1 MTVSVTATNGTAMID
16 MRPVGYVIG
25 ILVIFLGLTM
35 FAPLI
40 VDLGE
45 DNGHWPVFATSAAIT
60 IVSGG
65 FLALASS
72 NGTHIGLDIQKTFL
86 LTTLVWVVLSIF
98 ASIPFL
104 LGFTNANIVD
114 AIFEAVSGIT
124 TTGSTVLSELDK
136 LPKGL
141 LLWRGILQWLG
152 GIGIIVVAMVFL
164 PELRVGGMQIFR
176 AEGFDTL
183 GKILPRATTIAFQ
196 ISIIYVG
203 ITIACGLAYV
213 LAGMNFFDA
222 VVHAFTTVATGG
234 FSNYD
239 DSFSVFS
246 WKVEYVAILFMI
258 LSALPFVRYVQ
269 LINGQGTAVFK
280 DPQVK
285 TFIIL
290 ICALVL
296 LSTLVL
302 SLQLNLSFELVFRK
316 ALFNITSIITGTGYA
331 STNYMLWGGFLVSL
345 LFFVGLVG
353 GCAGSTT
360 CSVKIFRYQI
370 VFASIASQLKRI
382 QSPNGIFIPRYQG
395 RQISDD
401 ILNSVLTFFVVFFA
415 SLGILAALLSLTGLD
430 LITSLS
436 GAAAALGNIGP
447 GLGET
452 IGPDGNFSSLNET
465 AKWLLVAGMLIGR
478 LELMAVYI
486 LFTLKFWR
494 N

>member
-1 MTVSVTATNGTAMID
+1 MTVSGTATNGTSMID

-60 IVSGG
+60 IVSGS

-285 TFIIL
+285 TFFVL

-302 SLQLNLSFELVFRK
+302 SLQLNLSLELVFRK

-452 IGPDGNFSSLNET
+452 IGPDGNFSSLNKT

>member
-1 MTVSVTATNGTAMID
+1 MID

-124 TTGSTVLSELDK
+124 TTGSTVLGELDK
-136 LPKGL
+136 MPKGL

-285 TFIIL
+285 TFFVL

-302 SLQLNLSFELVFRK
+302 SLQLNLSLELVFRK

>member
-1 MTVSVTATNGTAMID
+1 MID

-25 ILVIFLGLTM
+25 ILVVFLGLTM
-35 FAPLI
+35 LAPLA
-40 VDLGE
+40 VDFGQR
-45 DNGHWPVFATSAAIT
+45 NGHWPVFATSSAIT
-60 IVSGG
+60 IICGG

-86 LTTLVWVVLSIF
+86 LTTLVWVALSVF
-98 ASIPFL
+98 GSIPFI
-104 LGFTNANIVD
+104 LGYTNANLVD

-124 TTGSTVLSELDK
+124 TTGSTVFNELDK

-203 ITIACGLAYV
+203 ITIACGLSYV

-239 DSFSVFS
+239 GSFSVFS

-285 TFIIL
+285 TFILLIIL
-290 ICALVL
+290 LVL
-296 LSTLVL
+296 LSTFVL
-302 SLQLNLSFELVFRK
+302 SIQLNLSFELVFRK
-316 ALFNITSIITGTGYA
+316 ALFNITSILTGTGYA

-345 LFFVGLVG
+345 LFFVGLIG

-382 QSPNGIFIPRYQG
+382 HSPNGVFIPRYQG

-415 SLGILAALLSLTGLD
+415 SLGILAVLLSLTGLD

-436 GAAAALGNIGP
+436 GAAAALANIGP

-452 IGPDGNFSSLNET
+452 IGPDGNFSSLSDT
-465 AKWLLVAGMLIGR
+465 AKWLLIAGMLIGR

>member
-1 MTVSVTATNGTAMID
+1 MID

-25 ILVIFLGLTM
+25 ILVVFLGLTM
-35 FAPLI
+35 LAPLA
-40 VDLGE
+40 VDFGQG
-45 DNGHWPVFATSAAIT
+45 NGHWPVFATSSAIT
-60 IVSGG
+60 IICGG

-86 LTTLVWVVLSIF
+86 LTTLVWVALSVF
-98 ASIPFL
+98 GSIPFI
-104 LGFTNANIVD
+104 LGYTNANLVD

-124 TTGSTVLSELDK
+124 TTGSTVFNELDK

-152 GIGIIVVAMVFL
+152 GIGIIIVAMVFL

-203 ITIACGLAYV
+203 ITIACGLSYV

-239 DSFSVFS
+239 GSFSVFS

-269 LINGQGTAVFK
+269 LINGQGTAVLK

-285 TFIIL
+285 TFIYLIIL
-290 ICALVL
+290 LVL
-296 LSTLVL
+296 LSTFVL
-302 SLQLNLSFELVFRK
+302 SIQLNLSFELIFRK
-316 ALFNITSIITGTGYA
+316 ALFNITSILTGTGYA

-345 LFFVGLVG
+345 LFFVGLIG

-382 QSPNGIFIPRYQG
+382 HSPNGIFIPRYQG

-415 SLGILAALLSLTGLD
+415 SLGILAVLLSLTGLD

-436 GAAAALGNIGP
+436 GAAAALANIGP

-452 IGPDGNFSSLNET
+452 IGPDGNFSSLSDT
-465 AKWLLVAGMLIGR
+465 AKWLLIAGMLIGR

>member
-1 MTVSVTATNGTAMID
+1 MID

-25 ILVIFLGLTM
+25 ILVVFLGLTM
-35 FAPLI
+35 LAPLA
-40 VDLGE
+40 VDFGQG
-45 DNGHWPVFATSAAIT
+45 NGHWPVFATSAVIT
-60 IVSGG
+60 IISGG

-72 NGTHIGLDIQKTFL
+72 NGNHIGLDIQKTFL
-86 LTTLVWVVLSIF
+86 LTTLVWVALSVF
-98 ASIPFL
+98 ASIPFI
-104 LGFTNANIVD
+104 LGFTNANLVD

-124 TTGSTVLSELDK
+124 TTGSTVFNELDK
-136 LPKGL
+136 MPKGL

-203 ITIACGLAYV
+203 ITMACGLSYV

-239 DSFSVFS
+239 GSFSVFS

-269 LINGQGTAVFK
+269 LINGQGTAVLK

-285 TFIIL
+285 TFIFLIIL
-290 ICALVL
+290 LVL
-296 LSTLVL
+296 LSTFVL
-302 SLQLNLSFELVFRK
+302 SIQLNLSFELVFRK
-316 ALFNITSIITGTGYA
+316 ALFNITSILTGTGYA

-345 LFFVGLVG
+345 LFFVGLIG

-382 QSPNGIFIPRYQG
+382 HSPNGVFIPRYQG

-415 SLGILAALLSLTGLD
+415 SLGILAVLLSLTGLD

-436 GAAAALGNIGP
+436 GAAAALANIGP
-447 GLGET
+447 GLGDT
-452 IGPDGNFSSLNET
+452 IGPDGNFSSLSDT
-465 AKWLLVAGMLIGR
+465 AKWLLIAGMLIGR

>member
-1 MTVSVTATNGTAMID
+1 MID

-25 ILVIFLGLTM
+25 ILVVFLGLTM
-35 FAPLI
+35 LAPLA
-40 VDLGE
+40 VDFGQG
-45 DNGHWPVFATSAAIT
+45 NGHWPVFATSAAIT
-60 IVSGG
+60 IISGG

-86 LTTLVWVVLSIF
+86 LTTLVWVALSMF
-98 ASIPFL
+98 AAIPFI
-104 LGFTNANIVD
+104 LGFTNANLVD

-124 TTGSTVLSELDK
+124 TTGSTVFNELDK
-136 LPKGL
+136 MPKGL

-203 ITIACGLAYV
+203 ITIACGLSYV

-239 DSFSVFS
+239 GSFSVFS

-269 LINGQGTAVFK
+269 FVNGQGTAVLK

-285 TFIIL
+285 TFIFLIIL
-290 ICALVL
+290 LVL
-296 LSTLVL
+296 LSTFVL
-302 SLQLNLSFELVFRK
+302 SIQLNLSFELVFRK
-316 ALFNITSIITGTGYA
+316 ALFNITSILTGTGYA

-345 LFFVGLVG
+345 LFFVGLIG

-382 QSPNGIFIPRYQG
+382 HSPNGVFIPRYQG

-415 SLGILAALLSLTGLD
+415 SLGILALLLSLTGLD

-436 GAAAALGNIGP
+436 GAAAALANIGP

-452 IGPDGNFSSLNET
+452 IGPDGNFSSLSDT
-465 AKWLLVAGMLIGR
+465 AKWLLIAGMLIGR

>member
-1 MTVSVTATNGTAMID
+1 MID

-285 TFIIL
+285 TFFVL

-452 IGPDGNFSSLNET
+452 IGPDGNFSSLNKT

>member
-1 MTVSVTATNGTAMID
+1 
-16 MRPVGYVIG
+16 
-25 ILVIFLGLTM
+25 M

-285 TFIIL
+285 TFIVL

-302 SLQLNLSFELVFRK
+302 SLQLNLSLELVFRK

>member
-1 MTVSVTATNGTAMID
+1 MID

-25 ILVIFLGLTM
+25 ILVVFLGLTM
-35 FAPLI
+35 LAPLA
-40 VDLGE
+40 VDFGQG
-45 DNGHWPVFATSAAIT
+45 NGHWPVFATSAAIT
-60 IVSGG
+60 IISGG

-86 LTTLVWVVLSIF
+86 LTTLVWVALSVF
-98 ASIPFL
+98 AAIPFI
-104 LGFTNANIVD
+104 LGFTNANLVD

-124 TTGSTVLSELDK
+124 TTGSTVFNELDK
-136 LPKGL
+136 MPKGL

-203 ITIACGLAYV
+203 ITMACGLSYV

-239 DSFSVFS
+239 GSFSVFS

-269 LINGQGTAVFK
+269 LINGQSTAVFK

-285 TFIIL
+285 TFILLIIL
-290 ICALVL
+290 LVL
-296 LSTLVL
+296 LSTFVL
-302 SLQLNLSFELVFRK
+302 SIQLNLSFELVFRK
-316 ALFNITSIITGTGYA
+316 ALFNITSILTGTGYA

-345 LFFVGLVG
+345 LFFVGLIG

-382 QSPNGIFIPRYQG
+382 HSPNGVFIPRYQG

-415 SLGILAALLSLTGLD
+415 SLGILAVLLSLTGLD

-436 GAAAALGNIGP
+436 GAAAALANIGP

-452 IGPDGNFSSLNET
+452 IGPDGNFSSLSDT
-465 AKWLLVAGMLIGR
+465 AKWLLIAGMLIGR

>member
-1 MTVSVTATNGTAMID
+1 MID

-269 LINGQGTAVFK
+269 LINGQGTAVFR

-285 TFIIL
+285 TFFVL

-302 SLQLNLSFELVFRK
+302 SLQLNLSLELVFRK

>member
-1 MTVSVTATNGTAMID
+1 MTVKVTAINGVDMID

-35 FAPLI
+35 FAPLA
-40 VDLGE
+40 VDIGQ
-45 DNGHWPVFATSAAIT
+45 DNGHWPVFAISAAIT
-60 IVSGG
+60 IISGG

-72 NGTHIGLDIQKTFL
+72 NGTHVGLDIQKTFL

-98 ASIPFL
+98 ASLPFF
-104 LGFTNANIVD
+104 LGYTNANIVD

-124 TTGSTVLSELDK
+124 TTGSTVFSELDK
-136 LPKGL
+136 MPKGL

-203 ITIACGLAYV
+203 ITIACGSAYV

-239 DSFSVFS
+239 GSFSVFS

-285 TFIIL
+285 TFFFL
-290 ICALVL
+290 ICVLVL

-316 ALFNITSIITGTGYA
+316 ALFNITSILTGTGFA
-331 STNYMLWGGFLVSL
+331 STNYMLWGGFFVSL

-382 QSPNGIFIPRYQG
+382 HSPNGIFIPRYQG

-415 SLGILAALLSLTGLD
+415 SLGVLAILLSLTGLD

-452 IGPDGNFSSLNET
+452 IGPNGNFSSLSET
-465 AKWLLVAGMLIGR
+465 AKWLLIAGMLIGR

>member
-1 MTVSVTATNGTAMID
+1 MID
-16 MRPVGYVIG
+16 MRPVGYVVG
-25 ILVIFLGLTM
+25 ILVVFLGLTM
-35 FAPLI
+35 LAPLA
-40 VDLGE
+40 VDFGQG
-45 DNGHWPVFATSAAIT
+45 NGHWPVFATSAAIT
-60 IVSGG
+60 IISGG

-86 LTTLVWVVLSIF
+86 LTTLVWVALSVF
-98 ASIPFL
+98 AAIPFI
-104 LGFTNANIVD
+104 LGFTNANLVD

-124 TTGSTVLSELDK
+124 TTGSTVFNELDK
-136 LPKGL
+136 MPKGL

-203 ITIACGLAYV
+203 ITIVCGLSYV

-239 DSFSVFS
+239 GSFSVFS
-246 WKVEYVAILFMI
+246 WKAEYVAILFMI

-269 LINGQGTAVFK
+269 LINGQGTAVLK

-285 TFIIL
+285 TFILLIIL
-290 ICALVL
+290 LVL
-296 LSTLVL
+296 LSTFVL
-302 SLQLNLSFELVFRK
+302 SIQLNLSFELVFRK
-316 ALFNITSIITGTGYA
+316 ALFNITSILTGTGYA

-345 LFFVGLVG
+345 LFFVGLIG

-382 QSPNGIFIPRYQG
+382 HSPNGVFIPRYQG

-415 SLGILAALLSLTGLD
+415 SLGILAVLLSLTGLD

-436 GAAAALGNIGP
+436 GAAAALANIGP

-452 IGPDGNFSSLNET
+452 IGPDGNFSSLSDT
-465 AKWLLVAGMLIGR
+465 AKWLLIAGMLIGR

>member
-1 MTVSVTATNGTAMID
+1 
-16 MRPVGYVIG
+16 
-25 ILVIFLGLTM
+25 M
-35 FAPLI
+35 FAPLAADI
-40 VDLGE
+40 GE
-45 DNGHWPVFATSAAIT
+45 DNGHWPVFAISAAIT
-60 IVSGG
+60 IISGG

-72 NGTHIGLDIQKTFL
+72 NGTHVGLDIQKTFL

-104 LGFTNANIVD
+104 LGYTNAILVD

-124 TTGSTVLSELDK
+124 TTGSTVFSDLDK
-136 LPKGL
+136 MPKGL

-213 LAGMNFFDA
+213 LAGMSFFDA
-222 VVHAFTTVATGG
+222 VVHSFTTVATGG

-239 DSFSVFS
+239 KSFSVFS

-269 LINGQGTAVFK
+269 LINGQGTVVFK

-285 TFIIL
+285 TFIFL
-290 ICALVL
+290 ICFLVV

-316 ALFNITSIITGTGYA
+316 ALFNITSILTGTGYA

-345 LFFVGLVG
+345 LFFVGLIG

-382 QSPNGIFIPRYQG
+382 HSPNGIFIPRYQG

-415 SLGILAALLSLTGLD
+415 SLGILAVLLSLTGLD

-436 GAAAALGNIGP
+436 GAAAALANIGP

-452 IGPDGNFSSLNET
+452 IGPDGNFSSLSET
-465 AKWLLVAGMLIGR
+465 AKWLLIAGMLIGR

>member
-1 MTVSVTATNGTAMID
+1 MID

-285 TFIIL
+285 TFFVL

-302 SLQLNLSFELVFRK
+302 SLQLNLSLELVFRK

-452 IGPDGNFSSLNET
+452 IGPDGNFSSLNKT

>member
-1 MTVSVTATNGTAMID
+1 
-16 MRPVGYVIG
+16 
-25 ILVIFLGLTM
+25 M

-285 TFIIL
+285 TFFVL

-302 SLQLNLSFELVFRK
+302 SLQLNLSLELVFRK

-436 GAAAALGNIGP
+436 GAAAALGNIGQ

-452 IGPDGNFSSLNET
+452 IGPDGNFSSLNKT

>member
-1 MTVSVTATNGTAMID
+1 MID

-25 ILVIFLGLTM
+25 ILVVFLGLTM
-35 FAPLI
+35 LAPLA
-40 VDLGE
+40 VDFGQG
-45 DNGHWPVFATSAAIT
+45 NGHWPVFATSAVIT
-60 IVSGG
+60 IISGG

-72 NGTHIGLDIQKTFL
+72 NGNHIGLDIQKTFL
-86 LTTLVWVVLSIF
+86 LTTLVWVALSVF
-98 ASIPFL
+98 ASIPFI
-104 LGFTNANIVD
+104 LGYTNANLVD

-124 TTGSTVLSELDK
+124 TTGSTVFNELDK

-203 ITIACGLAYV
+203 ITMACGLSYV

-239 DSFSVFS
+239 GSFSVFS

-285 TFIIL
+285 TFILLIIL
-290 ICALVL
+290 LVL
-296 LSTLVL
+296 LSTFVL
-302 SLQLNLSFELVFRK
+302 SIQLNLSFELIFRK
-316 ALFNITSIITGTGYA
+316 ALFNITSILTGTGYA

-345 LFFVGLVG
+345 LFFVGLIG

-382 QSPNGIFIPRYQG
+382 HSPNGVFIPRYQG

-415 SLGILAALLSLTGLD
+415 SLGILAVLLSLTGLD

-436 GAAAALGNIGP
+436 GAAAALANIGP

-452 IGPDGNFSSLNET
+452 IGPDGNFSSLSDT
-465 AKWLLVAGMLIGR
+465 AKWLLIAGMLIGR

>member
-1 MTVSVTATNGTAMID
+1 M
-16 MRPVGYVIG
+16 
-25 ILVIFLGLTM
+25 L
-35 FAPLI
+35 APLA
-40 VDLGE
+40 VDFGQG
-45 DNGHWPVFATSAAIT
+45 NGHWPVFATSAAIT
-60 IVSGG
+60 IISGG

-86 LTTLVWVVLSIF
+86 LTTLVWVALSVF
-98 ASIPFL
+98 AAIPFI
-104 LGFTNANIVD
+104 LGFTNANLVD

-124 TTGSTVLSELDK
+124 TTGSTVFNELDK
-136 LPKGL
+136 MPKGL

-203 ITIACGLAYV
+203 ITIACGLSYV

-239 DSFSVFS
+239 GSFSVFS

-269 LINGQGTAVFK
+269 LINGHGTAVFK

-285 TFIIL
+285 TFILLIIL
-290 ICALVL
+290 LVL
-296 LSTLVL
+296 LSTFVL
-302 SLQLNLSFELVFRK
+302 SIQLNLSFELVFRK
-316 ALFNITSIITGTGYA
+316 ALFNITSILTGTGYA

-345 LFFVGLVG
+345 LFFVGLIG

-382 QSPNGIFIPRYQG
+382 HSPNGVFIPRYQG

-415 SLGILAALLSLTGLD
+415 SLGILAVLLSLTGLD

-436 GAAAALGNIGP
+436 GAAAALANIGP

-452 IGPDGNFSSLNET
+452 IGPDGNFSSLSDT
-465 AKWLLVAGMLIGR
+465 AKWLLIAGMLIGR

>member
-1 MTVSVTATNGTAMID
+1 MTVTISAINAIAMID

-35 FAPLI
+35 FAPLAADI
-40 VDLGE
+40 GE
-45 DNGHWPVFATSAAIT
+45 DNGHWPVFAISAAIT
-60 IVSGG
+60 IISGG

-72 NGTHIGLDIQKTFL
+72 NGTHVGLDIQKTFL

-104 LGFTNANIVD
+104 LGYTNAILVD

-124 TTGSTVLSELDK
+124 TTGSTVFSDLDK
-136 LPKGL
+136 MPKGL

-213 LAGMNFFDA
+213 LAGMSFFDA
-222 VVHAFTTVATGG
+222 VVHSFTTVATGG

-239 DSFSVFS
+239 KSFSVFS

-269 LINGQGTAVFK
+269 LINGQGTAVLK

-285 TFIIL
+285 TFIFL
-290 ICALVL
+290 ICFLVV

-316 ALFNITSIITGTGYA
+316 ALFNITSILTGTGYA

-382 QSPNGIFIPRYQG
+382 HSPNGIFIPRYQG

-415 SLGILAALLSLTGLD
+415 SLGILAVLLSLTGLD

-436 GAAAALGNIGP
+436 GAAAALANIGP

-452 IGPDGNFSSLNET
+452 IGPDGNFSSLSET
-465 AKWLLVAGMLIGR
+465 AKWLLIAGMLIGR

>member
-1 MTVSVTATNGTAMID
+1 MID

-25 ILVIFLGLTM
+25 ILVVFLGLTM
-35 FAPLI
+35 LAPLA
-40 VDLGE
+40 VDFGQG
-45 DNGHWPVFATSAAIT
+45 NGHWPVFATSAAIT
-60 IVSGG
+60 IISGG

-86 LTTLVWVVLSIF
+86 LTTLVWVALSVF
-98 ASIPFL
+98 AAIPFI
-104 LGFTNANIVD
+104 LGFTNANLVD

-124 TTGSTVLSELDK
+124 TTGSTVFNELDK
-136 LPKGL
+136 MPKGL

-203 ITIACGLAYV
+203 ITIACGLSYV

-239 DSFSVFS
+239 GSFSVFS

-269 LINGQGTAVFK
+269 LINGQGIAVLK

-285 TFIIL
+285 TFLFLIIL
-290 ICALVL
+290 LVL
-296 LSTLVL
+296 LSTFVL
-302 SLQLNLSFELVFRK
+302 STQLNLSFELVFRK
-316 ALFNITSIITGTGYA
+316 ALFNITSILTGTGYA

-345 LFFVGLVG
+345 LFFVGLIG

-382 QSPNGIFIPRYQG
+382 HSPNGVFIPRYQG

-415 SLGILAALLSLTGLD
+415 SLGILAVLLSLTGLD

-436 GAAAALGNIGP
+436 GAAAALANIGP

-452 IGPDGNFSSLNET
+452 IGPDGNFSSLSDT
-465 AKWLLVAGMLIGR
+465 AKWLLIAGMLIGR

>member
-1 MTVSVTATNGTAMID
+1 
-16 MRPVGYVIG
+16 
-25 ILVIFLGLTM
+25 M

-285 TFIIL
+285 TFIVL

-345 LFFVGLVG
+345 LFFVGLIG

>member
-1 MTVSVTATNGTAMID
+1 MID

-25 ILVIFLGLTM
+25 ILVVFLGLTM
-35 FAPLI
+35 LAPLA
-40 VDLGE
+40 VDFGQG
-45 DNGHWPVFATSAAIT
+45 NGHWPVFATSAAIT
-60 IVSGG
+60 IISGG

-86 LTTLVWVVLSIF
+86 LTTLVWVALSVF
-98 ASIPFL
+98 AAIPFI
-104 LGFTNANIVD
+104 LGFTNANLVD

-124 TTGSTVLSELDK
+124 TTGSTVFNELDK
-136 LPKGL
+136 MPKGL

-203 ITIACGLAYV
+203 ITIACGLSYV

-222 VVHAFTTVATGG
+222 VVHSFTTVATGG

-239 DSFSVFS
+239 GSFSVFS

-285 TFIIL
+285 TFILLIIL
-290 ICALVL
+290 LVL
-296 LSTLVL
+296 LSTFVL
-302 SLQLNLSFELVFRK
+302 SIQLNLSFELVFRK
-316 ALFNITSIITGTGYA
+316 ALFNITSILTGTGYA

-345 LFFVGLVG
+345 LFFVGLIG

-382 QSPNGIFIPRYQG
+382 HSPNGVFIPRYQG

-415 SLGILAALLSLTGLD
+415 SLGILAVLLSLTGLD

-436 GAAAALGNIGP
+436 GAAAALANIGP

-452 IGPDGNFSSLNET
+452 IGPDGNFSSLSDA
-465 AKWLLVAGMLIGR
+465 AKWLLIVGMLIGR

>member
-1 MTVSVTATNGTAMID
+1 MID

-285 TFIIL
+285 TFIVL

-302 SLQLNLSFELVFRK
+302 SLQLNLSLELVFRK

-452 IGPDGNFSSLNET
+452 IGPDGNFSSLNKT

>member
-1 MTVSVTATNGTAMID
+1 MID

-25 ILVIFLGLTM
+25 ILVVFLGLTM
-35 FAPLI
+35 LAPLA
-40 VDLGE
+40 VDFGQG
-45 DNGHWPVFATSAAIT
+45 NGHWPVFATSAAIT
-60 IVSGG
+60 IISGG

-72 NGTHIGLDIQKTFL
+72 NGNHIGLDIQKTFL
-86 LTTLVWVVLSIF
+86 LTTLVWVALSVF
-98 ASIPFL
+98 ASLPFI
-104 LGFTNANIVD
+104 LGYTNANLVD

-124 TTGSTVLSELDK
+124 TTGSTVFNELDK
-136 LPKGL
+136 MPKGL

-203 ITIACGLAYV
+203 ITIACGLSYV

-239 DSFSVFS
+239 GSFSVFS

-285 TFIIL
+285 TFILLIIL
-290 ICALVL
+290 LVL
-296 LSTLVL
+296 LSTFVL
-302 SLQLNLSFELVFRK
+302 SIQLNLSFELVFRK
-316 ALFNITSIITGTGYA
+316 ALFNITSILTGTGYA

-345 LFFVGLVG
+345 LFFVGLIG

-382 QSPNGIFIPRYQG
+382 HSPNGVFIPRYQG

-415 SLGILAALLSLTGLD
+415 SLGILAVLLSMTGLD

-436 GAAAALGNIGP
+436 GAAAALANIGP

-452 IGPDGNFSSLNET
+452 IGPDGNFSSLSDT
-465 AKWLLVAGMLIGR
+465 AKWLLIAGMLIGR

>member
-1 MTVSVTATNGTAMID
+1 
-16 MRPVGYVIG
+16 
-25 ILVIFLGLTM
+25 M
-35 FAPLI
+35 FAPLAADI
-40 VDLGE
+40 GE
-45 DNGHWPVFATSAAIT
+45 DNGHWPVFAISAAIT
-60 IVSGG
+60 IISGG

-72 NGTHIGLDIQKTFL
+72 NGTHVGLDIQKTFL

-104 LGFTNANIVD
+104 LGYTNAILVD

-124 TTGSTVLSELDK
+124 TTGSTVFSDLDK
-136 LPKGL
+136 MPKGL

-213 LAGMNFFDA
+213 LAGMSFFDA
-222 VVHAFTTVATGG
+222 VVHSFTTVATGG

-239 DSFSVFS
+239 KSFSVFS

-269 LINGQGTAVFK
+269 LINGQGTAVLK

-285 TFIIL
+285 TFIFL
-290 ICALVL
+290 ICFLVV

-316 ALFNITSIITGTGYA
+316 ALFNITSILTGTGYA

-345 LFFVGLVG
+345 LFFVGLIG

-415 SLGILAALLSLTGLD
+415 SLGILAVLLSLTGLD

-436 GAAAALGNIGP
+436 GAAAALANIGP

-452 IGPDGNFSSLNET
+452 IGPDGNFSSLSET
-465 AKWLLVAGMLIGR
+465 AKWLLIAGMLIGR

>member
-1 MTVSVTATNGTAMID
+1 MID

-25 ILVIFLGLTM
+25 ILVVFLGLTM
-35 FAPLI
+35 LAPLA
-40 VDLGE
+40 VDFGQG
-45 DNGHWPVFATSAAIT
+45 NGHWPVFATSAAIT
-60 IVSGG
+60 IISGG

-86 LTTLVWVVLSIF
+86 LTTLVWVALSVF
-98 ASIPFL
+98 ASLPFI
-104 LGFTNANIVD
+104 LGYTNANLVD

-124 TTGSTVLSELDK
+124 TTGSTVFNELDRM
-136 LPKGL
+136 PKGL

-203 ITIACGLAYV
+203 ITIACGFSYV

-239 DSFSVFS
+239 GSFSVFS

-269 LINGQGTAVFK
+269 LINGQGTAVLK

-285 TFIIL
+285 TFIFLIIL
-290 ICALVL
+290 LVF
-296 LSTLVL
+296 LSTFVL
-302 SLQLNLSFELVFRK
+302 SIQLNLSFELIFRK
-316 ALFNITSIITGTGYA
+316 ALFNITSILTGTGYA

-345 LFFVGLVG
+345 LFFVGLIG

-382 QSPNGIFIPRYQG
+382 HSPNGVFIPRYQG

-415 SLGILAALLSLTGLD
+415 SLGVLAALLSLTGLD

-436 GAAAALGNIGP
+436 GAAAALANIGP

-452 IGPDGNFSSLNET
+452 IGPDGNFSSLSDT
-465 AKWLLVAGMLIGR
+465 AKWLLIAGMLIGR

-486 LFTLKFWR
+486 LFTFKFWR

>member
-1 MTVSVTATNGTAMID
+1 MTVTITAINGIAMID

-35 FAPLI
+35 FAPLAADI
-40 VDLGE
+40 GE
-45 DNGHWPVFATSAAIT
+45 DNGHWPVFAISAAIT
-60 IVSGG
+60 IISGG

-72 NGTHIGLDIQKTFL
+72 NGTHVGLDIQKTFL

-104 LGFTNANIVD
+104 LGYTNAVLVD

-124 TTGSTVLSELDK
+124 TTGSTVFSDLDEM
-136 LPKGL
+136 PKGL

-176 AEGFDTL
+176 AEGFDTF

-213 LAGMNFFDA
+213 LAGMSFFDA
-222 VVHAFTTVATGG
+222 VVHSFTTVATGG

-239 DSFSVFS
+239 QSFSVFS

-269 LINGQGTAVFK
+269 LINGQGTAVLK

-285 TFIIL
+285 TFIFL
-290 ICALVL
+290 ICFLVV

-302 SLQLNLSFELVFRK
+302 SLQLNLSLELVFRK
-316 ALFNITSIITGTGYA
+316 ALFNITSILTGTGYA

-345 LFFVGLVG
+345 LFFVGLIG

-382 QSPNGIFIPRYQG
+382 HSPNGIFIPRYQG

-415 SLGILAALLSLTGLD
+415 SLGILAVLLSLTGLD

-436 GAAAALGNIGP
+436 GAAAALANIGP

-452 IGPDGNFSSLNET
+452 IGPDGNFSSLSET
-465 AKWLLVAGMLIGR
+465 AKWLLIAGMLIGR

>member
-1 MTVSVTATNGTAMID
+1 MID

-285 TFIIL
+285 TFFVL

-302 SLQLNLSFELVFRK
+302 SLQLNLSLELVFRK

>member
-1 MTVSVTATNGTAMID
+1 
-16 MRPVGYVIG
+16 
-25 ILVIFLGLTM
+25 M

-285 TFIIL
+285 TFFVL

-302 SLQLNLSFELVFRK
+302 SLQLNLSLELVFRK

-415 SLGILAALLSLTGLD
+415 SLGILAVLLSLTGLD
-430 LITSLS
+430 FITSLS

-452 IGPDGNFSSLNET
+452 IGPDGNFSSLNKT

>member
-1 MTVSVTATNGTAMID
+1 MID

-104 LGFTNANIVD
+104 LGFTNANVVD

-285 TFIIL
+285 TFFVL

-302 SLQLNLSFELVFRK
+302 SLQLNLSLELVFRK

-452 IGPDGNFSSLNET
+452 IGPDGNFSSLNKT

>member
-1 MTVSVTATNGTAMID
+1 M
-16 MRPVGYVIG
+16 
-25 ILVIFLGLTM
+25 L
-35 FAPLI
+35 APLA
-40 VDLGE
+40 VDLGQE
-45 DNGHWPVFATSAAIT
+45 NGHWPVFATSAAIT
-60 IVSGG
+60 IISGG

-86 LTTLVWVVLSIF
+86 LTSLVWVALSAF
-98 ASIPFL
+98 AAIPFI
-104 LGFTNANIVD
+104 LGFTNANLVD

-124 TTGSTVLSELDK
+124 TTGSTVFNELDK
-136 LPKGL
+136 MPKGL

-203 ITIACGLAYV
+203 ITIACGLSYV

-239 DSFSVFS
+239 GSFSVFS

-285 TFIIL
+285 TFILLIIL
-290 ICALVL
+290 LVL
-296 LSTLVL
+296 LSTFVL
-302 SLQLNLSFELVFRK
+302 SIQLNLSFELVFRK
-316 ALFNITSIITGTGYA
+316 ALFNITSILTGTGYA

-345 LFFVGLVG
+345 LFFVGLIG

-382 QSPNGIFIPRYQG
+382 HSPNGVFIPRYQG

-415 SLGILAALLSLTGLD
+415 SLGILAVLLSLTGLD

-436 GAAAALGNIGP
+436 GAAAALANIGP

-452 IGPDGNFSSLNET
+452 IGPDGNFSSLSDT
-465 AKWLLVAGMLIGR
+465 AKWLLIAGMLIGR

>member
-1 MTVSVTATNGTAMID
+1 
-16 MRPVGYVIG
+16 
-25 ILVIFLGLTM
+25 
-35 FAPLI
+35 LI

-114 AIFEAVSGIT
+114 AIFEAVSGLT

-285 TFIIL
+285 TFFVL

-302 SLQLNLSFELVFRK
+302 SLQLNLSLELVFRK

>member
-1 MTVSVTATNGTAMID
+1 
-16 MRPVGYVIG
+16 
-25 ILVIFLGLTM
+25 M

-285 TFIIL
+285 TFIVL

>member
-1 MTVSVTATNGTAMID
+1 
-16 MRPVGYVIG
+16 
-25 ILVIFLGLTM
+25 M

-302 SLQLNLSFELVFRK
+302 SLQLNLSLELVFRK

-452 IGPDGNFSSLNET
+452 IGPDGNFSSLNKT

>member
-1 MTVSVTATNGTAMID
+1 LTVTVTAINGVSMID

-45 DNGHWPVFATSAAIT
+45 DNGHWPVFATSAAVT

-72 NGTHIGLDIQKTFL
+72 NGTHVGLDIQKTFL

-104 LGFTNANIVD
+104 LGFTNATIVD

-124 TTGSTVLSELDK
+124 TTGSTVFSELEK

-183 GKILPRATTIAFQ
+183 GKILPRATMIAFQ

-213 LAGMNFFDA
+213 LAGMSFFDA

-234 FSNYD
+234 FSNHD

-285 TFIIL
+285 TFFVL

-302 SLQLNLSFELVFRK
+302 SLQLNLSLELVFRK

>member
-1 MTVSVTATNGTAMID
+1 MID

-25 ILVIFLGLTM
+25 ILVVFLGLTM
-35 FAPLI
+35 LAPLA
-40 VDLGE
+40 VDFGQG
-45 DNGHWPVFATSAAIT
+45 NGHWPVFATSAAIT
-60 IVSGG
+60 IISGG

-86 LTTLVWVVLSIF
+86 LTTLVWVALSVF
-98 ASIPFL
+98 AAIPFI
-104 LGFTNANIVD
+104 LGFTNANLVD

-124 TTGSTVLSELDK
+124 TTGSTVFNELDK
-136 LPKGL
+136 MPKGL
-141 LLWRGILQWLG
+141 LLWRGILQLLG

-203 ITIACGLAYV
+203 ITIACGLSYV

-239 DSFSVFS
+239 GSFSVFS

-269 LINGQGTAVFK
+269 LINGQGTAVLK

-285 TFIIL
+285 TFILL
-290 ICALVL
+290 IFLLVL
-296 LSTLVL
+296 LSTFVL
-302 SLQLNLSFELVFRK
+302 SIQLNLSFELVFRK
-316 ALFNITSIITGTGYA
+316 ALFNITSILTGTGYA

-345 LFFVGLVG
+345 LFFVGLIG

-382 QSPNGIFIPRYQG
+382 HSPNGVFIPRYQG

-415 SLGILAALLSLTGLD
+415 SLGILAVLLSLTGLD

-436 GAAAALGNIGP
+436 GAAAELANIGP

-452 IGPDGNFSSLNET
+452 IGPDGNFSSLSDT
-465 AKWLLVAGMLIGR
+465 AKWLLIAGMLIGR

>member
-1 MTVSVTATNGTAMID
+1 MID

-25 ILVIFLGLTM
+25 ILVVFLGLTM
-35 FAPLI
+35 LAPLA
-40 VDLGE
+40 VDFGQG
-45 DNGHWPVFATSAAIT
+45 NGHWPVFATSAAIT
-60 IVSGG
+60 IISGG

-86 LTTLVWVVLSIF
+86 LTTLVWVALSVF
-98 ASIPFL
+98 AAIPFI
-104 LGFTNANIVD
+104 LGFTNANLVD

-124 TTGSTVLSELDK
+124 TTGSTVFNELDK
-136 LPKGL
+136 MPKGL

-203 ITIACGLAYV
+203 ITMACGLSYV

-239 DSFSVFS
+239 GSFSVFS

-269 LINGQGTAVFK
+269 LINGQSTAVLK

-285 TFIIL
+285 TFILLIIL
-290 ICALVL
+290 LVL
-296 LSTLVL
+296 LSTFVL
-302 SLQLNLSFELVFRK
+302 SIQLNLSFELVFRK
-316 ALFNITSIITGTGYA
+316 ALFNITSILTGTGYA

-345 LFFVGLVG
+345 LFFVGLIG

-382 QSPNGIFIPRYQG
+382 HSPNGVFIPRYQG

-415 SLGILAALLSLTGLD
+415 SLGILAVLLSLTGLD

-436 GAAAALGNIGP
+436 GAAAALANIGP

-452 IGPDGNFSSLNET
+452 IGPDGNFSSLSDT
-465 AKWLLVAGMLIGR
+465 AKWLLIAGMLIGR